1 VIDLIGEG
9 PDATQELHSRIMALC
24 SERDERVQ
32 RMNTVFGALHCELS
46 AIKRMVAAFRAT
58 T

>member
-1 VIDLIGEG
+1 MKLDGG
-9 PDATQELHSRIMALC
+9 GGGAAQELHSRIMALC
-24 SERDERVQ
+24 AERDERVQ

-46 AIKRMVAAFRAT
+46 AIKRMVAAFLAT

>member
-1 VIDLIGEG
+1 
-9 PDATQELHSRIMALC
+9 MALC
-24 SERDERVQ
+24 AERDERVQ

-46 AIKRMVAAFRAT
+46 AIKRMVAAFLAT